1 MALYSAKEAKWY
13 RRNVERRE
21 HRQFNSLP
29 LPLPHHQVFLFLR
42 FRCRT
47 FVTVFFSSLFF
58 FTVESLNRLLN
69 SKARILFLF
78 TAPLIQETFPR
89 STPQPKVGFNYITC
103 YSCQATRGYKTYE
116 PGLYLTG
123 AITSTKSI
131 THGTM

>member
-21 HRQFNSLP
+21 HRQFNFPSPP
-29 LPLPHHQVFLFLR
+29 LPLLHQVSHLR

-47 FVTVFFSSLFF
+47 FVNGRIAKSIAKFESS
-58 FTVESLNRLLN
+58 N
-69 SKARILFLF
+69 SFLF
-78 TAPLIQETFPR
+78 TPPLRQDLPSID
-89 STPQPKVGFNYITC
+89 PQPKVRFNYITC
-103 YSCQATRGYKTYE
+103 YSCQAMRGYKTYE

-131 THGTM
+131 TRHDRTFDKK